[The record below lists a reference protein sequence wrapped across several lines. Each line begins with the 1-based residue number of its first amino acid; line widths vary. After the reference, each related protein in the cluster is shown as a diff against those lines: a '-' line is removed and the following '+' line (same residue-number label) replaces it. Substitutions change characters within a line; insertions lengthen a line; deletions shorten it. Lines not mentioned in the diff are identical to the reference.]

1 MDQNELITNPSYHDS
16 SQEVTTNMPSDAQYD
31 SGFLN
36 ELGQPPEPVQEQPD
50 PAQGL
55 GEQVAAPSATALTE
69 VIKRKRREVSDLEK
83 KIETHRETNAYMKA
97 GSNGEHYFDRV
108 AMDEDIVRIGRLNRE
123 IGELGEQARERE
135 KQGGERL
142 QLARQLAR
150 QLAERE
156 VKLVDQAL
164 RPTVTQNFVAVFNG
178 MASAGEFGKSVYAN
192 RQTLDALLNQ
202 MWENALG
209 NAVRRHMTGA
219 NQQPGQPAATG
230 FDGADVQRPPD
241 QSVNNE
247 DPYTNNV
254 MAAYENVKKRKSM
267 TFAESKAA
275 ERERQRQ
282 MAMQGQGQTQ
292 EPTR

>member
-1 MDQNELITNPSYHDS
+1 
-16 SQEVTTNMPSDAQYD
+16 MPSDAQYD
-31 SGFLN
+31 ADLLS
-36 ELGQPPEPVQEQPD
+36 ELGQPTQAGLQEQQPD
-50 PAQGL
+50 PAQAAV
-55 GEQVAAPSATALTE
+55 EQAAPPSATALTE
-69 VIKRKRREVSDLEK
+69 AVKRKRREVSELEK
-83 KIETHRETNAYMKA
+83 KIETHRETNAYMKR
-97 GSNGEHYFDRV
+97 SDNGEHYFDRV

-123 IGELGEQARERE
+123 IGELNEQARERE

-150 QLAERE
+150 TLAQRE
-156 VKLVDQAL
+156 VELVEPAL
-164 RPTVTQNFVAVFNG
+164 RNAVTQNFVAVFNG
-178 MASAGEFGKSVYAN
+178 MATAGEFSKSTYAN

-219 NQQPGQPAATG
+219 NQQSGQPAASG
-230 FDGADVQRPPD
+230 FDGSDTKRPAEP
-241 QSVNNE
+241 SVNNE

-275 ERERQRQ
+275 ERERARQ
-282 MAMQGQGQTQ
+282 AATQGSLQVQ